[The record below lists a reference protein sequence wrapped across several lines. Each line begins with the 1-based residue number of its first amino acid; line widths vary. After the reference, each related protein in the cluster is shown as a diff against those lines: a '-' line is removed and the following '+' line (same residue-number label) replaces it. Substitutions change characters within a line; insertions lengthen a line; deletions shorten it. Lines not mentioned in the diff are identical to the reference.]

1 MPTKQGDLS
10 MLNDPIAQQLLNSS
24 IPAHLAY
31 VWTDG
36 TPRVVPIG
44 FTWTGTELV
53 TSSPS
58 NAPKLLALKEG
69 DSVAVTFDSYTPP
82 FMVLYIRGIVHL
94 CPCDELVPEWCQA
107 AVRMM
112 GKAGA
117 EDFQNM
123 VNGMLK
129 AGVIKITRIA
139 VEPTWAGIVDFQTR
153 FPSGIEKGMEAM
165 AALSGNT

>member
-1 MPTKQGDLS
+1 MPTKQGNLS
-10 MLNDPIAQQLLNSS
+10 LLNDPIAQQLLNSS

-44 FTWTGTELV
+44 FTWTGKELV

-69 DSVAVTFDSYTPP
+69 DKVAVTFDSYTPP

-94 CPCDELVPEWCQA
+94 CPCEEVVPEWCQA
-107 AVRMM
+107 AERMM
-112 GKAGA
+112 GKTGA
-117 EDFQNM
+117 EGFINM
-123 VNGMLK
+123 VDGMLK
-129 AGVIKITRIA
+129 AGVIGITRLS
-139 VEPTWAGIVDFQTR
+139 VEPVWVGILDFQTR

-165 AALSGNT
+165 QALSGPS

>member
-1 MPTKQGDLS
+1 MTTKQGDLS
-10 MLNDPIAQQLLNSS
+10 LLNDPIAQQLLNSS

-36 TPRVVPIG
+36 SPRVIPIG
-44 FTWTGTELV
+44 FTWTGKELV

-69 DSVAVTFDSYTPP
+69 DKVAVTFDSYTPP

-107 AVRMM
+107 TERMM
-112 GKAGA
+112 GKTGA
-117 EDFQNM
+117 EGFLKMTDD
-123 VNGMLK
+123 MLK
-129 AGVIKITRIA
+129 AGAIEITRLA
-139 VEPTWAGIVDFQTR
+139 VEPTWAGIIDFQTR

-165 AALSGNT
+165 AAGR